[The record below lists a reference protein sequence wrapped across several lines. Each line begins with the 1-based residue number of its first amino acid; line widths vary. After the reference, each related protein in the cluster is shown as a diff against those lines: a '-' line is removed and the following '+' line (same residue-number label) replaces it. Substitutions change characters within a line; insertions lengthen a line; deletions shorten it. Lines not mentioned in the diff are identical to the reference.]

1 MKNDIFYSDMAVD
14 NLENR
19 GLKDFAV
26 VKNLSYGVRQIV
38 VNVKNKRQAEQIGK
52 PKGVYITYDCSGVRD
67 ERYGEYLSRVMANA
81 MVQLVGLLPVK
92 STVLA
97 VGLGNGQ
104 VLADSLGVKVVEG
117 VKANRNNTLEDF
129 KYRLCTHSLGVEG
142 VTGISSHEVLSALN
156 DTIKPSAIIV
166 VDTLATTNVMRLG
179 ASFQMST
186 SGIIP
191 GSGIGQNN
199 PSMNKDAFGVPI
211 ISIGVPLVLTMQGV
225 IRDFILAYKESDKA
239 FTFNQFA
246 LNSILADKKL
256 SRLVVAPKE
265 VRFFLDNASEII
277 SHAINLAYGI

>member
-97 VGLGNGQ
+97 VGLGNRQ
-104 VLADSLGVKVVEG
+104 VLALFDVSAVAGL
-117 VKANRNNTLEDF
+117 RQDHTHL
-129 KYRLCTHSLGVEG
+129 LCDGGDAVG
-142 VTGISSHEVLSALN
+142 N
-156 DTIKPSAIIV
+156 D
-166 VDTLATTNVMRLG
+166 L
-179 ASFQMST
+179 
-186 SGIIP
+186 
-191 GSGIGQNN
+191 
-199 PSMNKDAFGVPI
+199 
-211 ISIGVPLVLTMQGV
+211 
-225 IRDFILAYKESDKA
+225 
-239 FTFNQFA
+239 
-246 LNSILADKKL
+246 
-256 SRLVVAPKE
+256 
-265 VRFFLDNASEII
+265 
-277 SHAINLAYGI
+277 

>member
-38 VNVKNKRQAEQIGK
+38 VNVKNKQLAEQVGK
-52 PKGVYITYDCSGVRD
+52 SKGVYITYDCSGVSE
-67 ERYGEYLSRVMANA
+67 ERYAEYLAKVMAGA
-81 MVQLVGLLPVK
+81 IGQLIGLLPVK
-92 STVLA
+92 STILA

-104 VLADSLGVKVVEG
+104 VLADSLGVKVMDG
-117 VKANRNNTLEDF
+117 VKANRKDTLGDF
-129 KYRLCTHSLGVEG
+129 KYKLCTHSLGVEG
-142 VTGISSHEVLSALN
+142 VTGISSHEVLTALN
-156 DTIKPSAIIV
+156 DAIKPSAIIV
-166 VDTLATTNVMRLG
+166 VDTLATTSVNRLG
-179 ASFQMST
+179 TSFQLST
-186 SGIIP
+186 SGVIP
-191 GSGIGQNN
+191 GGGVGQDN
-199 PSMNKDAFGVPI
+199 PPMNKETFGVPI